1 MSDQPANTD
10 VWMLHPDLGA
20 LAPLPLPSGYQLHF
34 YAEGDLDTWLRIQ
47 AHDPFFVPTAE
58 TFATSMPGDTPLLAA
73 RVMFLADP
81 AGAAVGTVTAW
92 PNDSLTGRKI
102 GQIHWVALVPAAQGR
117 GLAKPLVGAAC
128 VLLHQWGYHEACLET
143 NTRRVPAL
151 NLYLAL
157 GFVPF
162 VRSEAERRAWRAVA
176 PQLRLPVHIPG

>member
-1 MSDQPANTD
+1 MSDQPTNTD

-20 LAPLPLPSGYQLHF
+20 IAHTALPTGYRMRF

-128 VLLHQWGYHEACLET
+128 VLLHQRGYHEACLET

-176 PQLRLPVHIPG
+176 PQLRLPVHISD